1 MTTRP
6 ARRSRLRS
14 LLTVLT
20 VVAAGLALLAPQHA
34 LAAVTGAGSAVAD
47 ELTPLKA
54 AVLGL
59 VEGVTE
65 YLPISSTGHLLVAQ
79 RLMDIGTTDE
89 TKAAADAYA
98 IAIQFGAIL
107 AVLVLYWR
115 RLWSM
120 VRGVAGRD
128 VEGRRVLVGVVVATL
143 PAVLVALVFEDVIK
157 DHLLEVGPVIAAWI
171 VGGLAIL
178 FIAPRLAGAT
188 GGVTIERITPGQ
200 SLVIGV
206 AQCLALWPGT
216 SRSLVTILVALAV
229 GLRLTA
235 AVEFSFL
242 LGFVTL
248 GGATVFEMATE
259 GSTMI
264 DTFGWLDP
272 VIGLVVA
279 FVSAAVAI
287 TWMVAYL
294 QRHSLAIFGW
304 YRLAVAAVAL
314 VLVATGAL

>member
-34 LAAVTGAGSAVAD
+34 LAAVTGAGSAVTD